1 MLKAWNAYDQGVRK
15 LVGDSTH
22 VLIVEDDAVAR
33 TKLAGYL
40 ETAGHRVSEAID
52 GRGLRQIMLSDPVDL
67 VLLDINLP
75 GEDGLDL
82 TRFIRANSDVGIIL
96 VTGRTD
102 DVDRIVGLEIGAD
115 DYITKPFNPRELLAR
130 VKTLLR
136 RTTARAPSAFESK
149 AFEGWRF
156 DTRSR
161 RLVSP
166 TGNKVALTRAEF
178 ELLNALIAHPGTVL
192 TRERLLGCITHR
204 SWDPGDRTVDVL
216 VRRLRQKLEIDPQSP
231 ELIITVHG
239 EGYMFAAEVSGR

>member
-1 MLKAWNAYDQGVRK
+1 MHWEDQGIQK
-15 LVGDSTH
+15 LADDSTH
-22 VLIVEDDAVAR
+22 VLIVEDDEVAR

-40 ETAGHRVSEAID
+40 ETAGHRVSEAVD
-52 GRGLRQIMLSDPVDL
+52 GRGLRQVMVSDPVDV

-75 GEDGLDL
+75 GEDGLEL

-136 RTTARAPSAFESK
+136 RTTTHPPSVADTKTFS
-149 AFEGWRF
+149 GWRF

-161 RLVSP
+161 RLVSA
-166 TGNKVALTRAEF
+166 TGDKVALTRAEF

-204 SWDPGDRTVDVL
+204 TWDPGDRTVDVL
-216 VRRLRQKLEIDPQSP
+216 VRRLRQKLEVDPQSP

-239 EGYMFAAEVSGR
+239 EGYMFAADVSGR